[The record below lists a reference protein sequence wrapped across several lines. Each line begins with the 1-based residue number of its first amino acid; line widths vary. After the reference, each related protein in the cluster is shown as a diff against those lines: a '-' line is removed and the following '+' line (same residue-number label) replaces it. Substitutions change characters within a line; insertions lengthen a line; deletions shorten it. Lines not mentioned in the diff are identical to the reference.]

1 MENESL
7 KALVQRICTPPILAE
22 GDQFLI
28 KFAETDDEI
37 RKVQRLRYEIFIQ
50 ARGKSNPA
58 SENEELDCDEF
69 DKYCLHLI
77 VVEKK
82 SNLIVGTYR
91 MHPGVVASASI
102 GFYSSK
108 EYNITGLNNI
118 SKNAIEVG
126 RSCVSPE
133 HRTGAVVALLWAG
146 IAEVLKRS
154 NLRYLLGCVSL
165 ETMDPAVG
173 WALYE
178 HFKERNNLS
187 DVLQATPTEEF
198 VLPYP
203 DDGKVQELLSNRRNL
218 LHMIPPLLK
227 GYLRLGV
234 GICGTPALDKEFGC
248 IDFLVLLDHA
258 RLPEKYFRH
267 FCS

>member
-7 KALVQRICTPPILAE
+7 KALLAKICTPPVLAE
-22 GDQFLI
+22 RDQFMI
-28 KFAETDDEI
+28 KFAETEDEI
-37 RKVQRLRYEIFIQ
+37 RQVQKLRYKIFFEG
-50 ARGKSNPA
+50 RGKGCA
-58 SENEELDCDEF
+58 ATHQGAIDCDEF
-69 DKYCLHLI
+69 DEFCLHLM

-82 SNLIVGTYR
+82 SNTIVGTYR
-91 MHPGVVASASI
+91 MYPGAVASAGI

-108 EYNITGLNNI
+108 EYSITGLDNI
-118 SKNAIEVG
+118 SENAIEVG

-133 HRTGAVVALLWAG
+133 HRNGTVVALLWAG

-154 NLRYLLGCVSL
+154 HVRYLLGCVSL
-165 ETMDPAVG
+165 ETMDPVVG

-178 HFKERNNLS
+178 HFKERNHLS
-187 DVLQATPTEEF
+187 EVLQATPTPKF

-203 DDGKVQELLSNRRNL
+203 NAAKVQELLSNRRSL
-218 LHMIPPLLK
+218 LQMIPPLLK

-234 GICGTPALDKEFGC
+234 GICGAPALDNDFGC

-258 RLPEKYFRH
+258 KLPEKYFKH
-267 FCS
+267 FCA